1 MDRRK
6 SKKSWHLDQ
15 NRANPYTSSIILD
28 SKALFQ
34 KEGDT
39 MASNSKQTKS
49 IRGRKLAKSGKVRK
63 RRMRR
68 EGSTPSLKRI
78 LDGESTPATSS

>member
-1 MDRRK
+1 
-6 SKKSWHLDQ
+6 
-15 NRANPYTSSIILD
+15 
-28 SKALFQ
+28 
-34 KEGDT
+34 